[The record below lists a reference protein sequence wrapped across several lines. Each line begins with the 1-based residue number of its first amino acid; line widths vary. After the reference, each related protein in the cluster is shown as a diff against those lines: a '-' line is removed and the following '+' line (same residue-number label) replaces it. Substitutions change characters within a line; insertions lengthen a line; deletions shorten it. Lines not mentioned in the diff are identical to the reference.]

1 MSATRIW
8 NIAVKLLYRET
19 LYLVLCAH
27 LLNWLI
33 ALEMIVV
40 VALSAQLANCF
51 GNDCCRCTVHEK
63 KTDSICVCVSV
74 LVSRLFFC
82 YNVYQTT
89 QKTNRALIVTPC
101 WSLRTAFRTAACKKL
116 TRVIERWKL
125 CKFLTSII
133 FTRVNMP
140 LLPH

>member
-1 MSATRIW
+1 MRATRIW
-8 NIAVKLLYRET
+8 NIAVKVLCGET
-19 LYLVLCAH
+19 LYLVQCAH
-27 LLNWLI
+27 PLNWLI

-82 YNVYQTT
+82 YNVIKQHRKPVVL
-89 QKTNRALIVTPC
+89 Q
-101 WSLRTAFRTAACKKL
+101 S
-116 TRVIERWKL
+116 
-125 CKFLTSII
+125 
-133 FTRVNMP
+133 
-140 LLPH
+140 